1 MSGMWLSIVDSLLL
15 FALSIPVVMKYRI
28 LPVDGTP
35 YWLFGLLFFLLSLH
49 CLISFY
55 PELLGK
61 YKKHLQSVKLGFI
74 VATLI
79 ITVGGATMTAMF
91 DRAKTAPVYGVH
103 DIILQQE
110 AAMRYLIVGKNPYK
124 ETYFGTPV
132 ESFHYAELG
141 RDAVNPALYHFVM
154 PPWYLLFPFV
164 FYYSGIPVFGFF
176 DGRMAS
182 LFTMGMLLLFLW
194 YWFRDK
200 GVSRLAIVVTALSPS
215 VVEYFVEGRSDVFA
229 LSWLVGALLF
239 LSYKKYAAS
248 SAVFALALLSK
259 QTIWFMAPFYLAA
272 LWITTSARPRVF
284 VTAVAIMAG
293 IGIALT
299 APFLLWD
306 ARAFIE
312 SVILYLSGGTATS
325 YPVSGY
331 GLGMVLFDAGV
342 ITDIHAYYPF
352 IYWQIAFAV
361 PLFIVLMRWYRGKPV
376 ESRMIVS
383 YAVFLTVYWYMS
395 RYFNNSHLGY
405 LSMLYALGG
414 LKVID
419 EKGIHETA

>member
-164 FYYSGIPVFGFF
+164 FYYTGIPVFGFF

-200 GVSRLAIVVTALSPS
+200 GVSRLAIVITALSPS

-284 VTAVAIMAG
+284 VTAIAIMAG

-361 PLFIVLMRWYRGKPV
+361 PLFIVLLRWYRGKPV

-405 LSMLYALGG
+405 LSMVYALGG

>member
-15 FALSIPVVMKYRI
+15 FALAIPVVMKYRI

-35 YWLFGLLFFLLSLH
+35 YWLFGLLFLLLSVH

-61 YKKHLQSVKLGFI
+61 YKKYLHAVKLIFI
-74 VATLI
+74 IATFC
-79 ITVGGATMTAMF
+79 ITLGGATVTAMF

-164 FYYSGIPVFGFF
+164 FYYTGIPVFGFF

-182 LFTMGMLLLFLW
+182 LFTMAMLLLFLW
-194 YWFRDK
+194 FWFRDK
-200 GVSRLAIVVTALSPS
+200 GVARIGMIITALSPS
-215 VVEYFVEGRSDVFA
+215 VVDYFVEGRSDVFA
-229 LSWLVGALLF
+229 LSWLVGALLL
-239 LSYKKYAAS
+239 LSYKKYAL
-248 SAVFALALLSK
+248 SAAMFALALLSK
-259 QTIWFMAPFYLAA
+259 QTIWFMAPFYLVA
-272 LWITTSARPRVF
+272 LWVKTTARRRMF
-284 VTAVAIMAG
+284 WIAFAVMTG

-299 APFLLWD
+299 VPFLLWD
-306 ARAFIE
+306 ARAFID

-331 GLGMVLFDAGV
+331 GLGMVLYDAGI

-352 IYWQIAFAV
+352 IYWQIVFAV
-361 PLFIVLMRWYRGKPV
+361 PTFVILMRWFMGRPD
-376 ESRMIVS
+376 ESRMIVY

-405 LSMLYALGG
+405 LSMVYALGG
-414 LKVID
+414 LKVLD
-419 EKGIHETA
+419 EKITHETA